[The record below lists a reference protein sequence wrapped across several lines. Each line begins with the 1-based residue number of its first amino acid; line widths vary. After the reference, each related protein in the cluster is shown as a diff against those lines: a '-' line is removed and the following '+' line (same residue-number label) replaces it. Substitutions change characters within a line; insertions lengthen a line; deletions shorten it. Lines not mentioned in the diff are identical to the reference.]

1 MLSVEGQLR
10 KMSAKQAKP
19 VEYFLQ
25 FKDEKYA
32 LDQLIGQRVMMRFL
46 GEIFCVQCGR
56 KTKKSFQQGYC
67 FPCMQKINECGNCI
81 LFPERCRVEHEGG
94 CPENDWAHAHCH
106 ADQVVYL
113 SNTSGLKVGV
123 TRSTQIPTRWIDQGA
138 MQAIKLFST
147 QNRYQAGII
156 EVALKSFVADKTNW
170 RTMLK
175 QDSQNVDMVKAKESL
190 LRQAEQVLKP
200 ILDQYKTAIKLLDD
214 EVTDILYPVAEY
226 PTKITSHSFDKAEH
240 VEGEL
245 LAVKG
250 QYLIFDTGVLNLRK
264 FSGYRIRVEVL

>member
-1 MLSVEGQLR
+1 M
-10 KMSAKQAKP
+10 
-19 VEYFLQ
+19 YF
-25 FKDEKYA
+25 
-32 LDQLIGQRVMMRFL
+32 I
-46 GEIFCVQCGR
+46 
-56 KTKKSFQQGYC
+56 S
-67 FPCMQKINECGNCI
+67 
-81 LFPERCRVEHEGG
+81 ERCRVEHEGG

-175 QDSQNVDMVKAKESL
+175 QDSQNIDMVEAKKSL
-190 LRQAEQVLKP
+190 LRQAEQVLNP
-200 ILDQYKTAIKLLDD
+200 ILDQYKTAIKPLDD
-214 EVTDILYPVAEY
+214 EVTDILYPVTEY
-226 PTKITSHSFDKAEH
+226 PTKITSHSFDKSEH
-240 VEGEL
+240 IEGEL
-245 LAVKG
+245 LAIKG